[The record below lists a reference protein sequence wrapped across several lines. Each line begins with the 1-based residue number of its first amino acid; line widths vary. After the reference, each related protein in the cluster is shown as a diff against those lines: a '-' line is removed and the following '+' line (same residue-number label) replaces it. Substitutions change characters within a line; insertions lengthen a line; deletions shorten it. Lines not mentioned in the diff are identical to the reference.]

1 MHIQDRPARSRRWA
15 PLDRSEV
22 RRAWNWRSEVT
33 QQVINTDIDGLI
45 TGALL
50 HHLKGWPVVGF
61 FDTETLWL
69 AEDAAVPLDL
79 ERTAWVDIDMCWPGT
94 RSLSQHVITI
104 DSKSAHA
111 VDAHAS
117 TVNPNLFVGCHAGAT
132 EVYQRKYPFGTFQ
145 WAAWIAGSPAPPHL
159 DEALLTG
166 LAWMPD
172 GGFQSVNHPSWR
184 SNCLS
189 WATSTLAE
197 SLLSPLAQAGTQ
209 SAGSLVEAAA
219 HRLAAA
225 GRLPATWQNWQYV
238 MSRVGPR
245 SKILVDVA
253 TASGLPMCKRCS
265 IASRPRT
272 AGRASRSRRCLKYSA
287 APGGHRAAHLRQA
300 GRTLPTTGA
309 RSPWRSLAG
318 ATTAGPNRTTPLAC
332 SLCARPSPD
341 ADLRRSAPLPSDRH
355 CAGQQPAAAEHRC
368 GRR

>member
-22 RRAWNWRSEVT
+22 RRAWHWRSEVT
-33 QQVINTDIDGLI
+33 QQVINTDIDGLM

-225 GRLPATWQNWQYV
+225 GRLPATWRNWQYV

-253 TASGLPMCKRCS
+253 TASGLADVQAVLDR
-265 IASRPRT
+265 IT
-272 AGRASRSRRCLKYSA
+272 AAYGWTRLTLPEMPQVFRGTWRASRGAPPPGWPHVANDGGAVSMAITGRRDYCWTEPDNAVGLQ
-287 APGGHRAAHLRQA
+287 PLRAAL
-300 GRTLPTTGA
+300 T
-309 RSPWRSLAG
+309 
-318 ATTAGPNRTTPLAC
+318 
-332 SLCARPSPD
+332 
-341 ADLRRSAPLPSDRH
+341 
-355 CAGQQPAAAEHRC
+355 
-368 GRR
+368 